1 MSAPNNH
8 FPSTSPGFGHM
19 GPTNYSMDM
28 HILTILIR
36 ELRDVIGSKEVA
48 EAEIHA
54 IYQARIAEL
63 EEENKQLVQHAND
76 ALLIQEAVN
85 ALNSAIY
92 GEQTAINDP
101 YSITEEPD
109 LSPILQQRILS
120 LQATLERVRRQARRK
135 EQESYKRIMRLE
147 NLADATFEDMMGPV
161 RRNVD
166 VPVVGETAED
176 HQTTILRGSEL
187 MGGNLVSRWQ

>member
-8 FPSTSPGFGHM
+8 CPSTSPGFGHI

-28 HILTILIR
+28 QVFTLIIR
-36 ELRDVIGSKEVA
+36 ELRDVIASKEVA

-76 ALLIQEAVN
+76 ALLIQEAIN

-92 GEQTAINDP
+92 GEWRARNDP

-109 LSPILQQRILS
+109 LPLILQQRILN
-120 LQATLERVRRQARRK
+120 LQGTLERVRGTVRRK
-135 EQESYKRIMRLE
+135 EQETHKRITSLE
-147 NLADATFEDMMGPV
+147 SLAHANIEQLMGDV
-161 RRNVD
+161 RRKVE
-166 VPVVGETAED
+166 VVVGGARGTAED
-176 HQTTILRGSEL
+176 DQTTILRGSKL
-187 MGGNLVSRWQ
+187 TGGNLVSR